1 MRGKSNNDFT
11 ASRGVRER
19 EWTRMSNAVESSI
32 KWSGK
37 MPTGFHNL
45 EITDDQ
51 IRIFQ
56 SLVNYSKALSSRT

>member
-1 MRGKSNNDFT
+1 
-11 ASRGVRER
+11 
-19 EWTRMSNAVESSI
+19 MSNAVESSFK

-45 EITDDQ
+45 EITNDQ

-56 SLVNYSKALSSRT
+56 RLVNYSKALSSRT

>member
-1 MRGKSNNDFT
+1 
-11 ASRGVRER
+11 
-19 EWTRMSNAVESSI
+19 MSNAVESSI
-32 KWSGK
+32 KKWSGK

-45 EITDDQ
+45 EIIDDQ